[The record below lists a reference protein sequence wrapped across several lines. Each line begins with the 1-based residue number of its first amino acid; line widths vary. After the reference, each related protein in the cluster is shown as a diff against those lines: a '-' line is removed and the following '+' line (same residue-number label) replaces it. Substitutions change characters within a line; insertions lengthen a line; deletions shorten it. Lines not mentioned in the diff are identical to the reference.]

1 MKDDEIQ
8 RALSGLDTALAIFR
22 RQDARLDAADVKI
35 RGTLA
40 SMRQEMALY
49 RAVARTV
56 ERSRRARPAGR

>member
-8 RALSGLDTALAIFR
+8 RALSGLDTALAVFR

-56 ERSRRARPAGR
+56 ERSRRGRPGGR